1 MGRVANVLGAGVLA
15 LAGWSGGAA
24 AAEMTFSL
32 VPMND
37 PATCGKK
44 CVQVISAEGEIGPST
59 PDRFVDFVRRNIR
72 DKSVRSVVFIHS
84 PGGRVVASME
94 LGMAL
99 RKLGAATVVARIIP
113 PEPGSGKAAWFAS
126 ARCFSA
132 CVYALMGGKKRVVPP
147 QSSVGIHRMFMYE
160 RSMDPETGQ
169 SLSRVYADDDLVGS
183 LSRYVR
189 MMGISNDLVKTA
201 ERTSPDMIHVVS
213 PRELKAWRLGS
224 QKF

>member
-1 MGRVANVLGAGVLA
+1 MGRVGKILGAGGLA
-15 LAGWSGGAA
+15 LAAWAGGAT

-44 CVQVISAEGEIGPST
+44 CVQVISAEGEIGTAT

-126 ARCFSA
+126 ARCYSA
-132 CVYALMGGKKRVVPP
+132 CVYAMMGGKKRVVPP
-147 QSSVGIHRMFMYE
+147 QSAVGIHRMFMYE
-160 RSMDPETGQ
+160 RAMDESGQ
-169 SLSRVYADDDLVGS
+169 SLSRVYADDDLVGN

-201 ERTSPDMIHVVS
+201 ERTSPDRIHLVS
-213 PRELKAWRLGS
+213 PRELRAWRLGS
-224 QKF
+224 TKF